1 MTDQSPEQQVESAS
15 KAFEQ
20 EFERFSHFTGDP
32 STFSALDLETA
43 SAEERAL
50 AELRTRHL
58 GKKSALA
65 ATKKLIG
72 RVAPEGRAAFGQL
85 VQSTESRL
93 VQSLDQA
100 EQNLKTH
107 IETARTAR
115 ESIDVTMPGRRPRSG
130 HRHPITLLRERL
142 EDVFVALG
150 YAIEDDREI
159 ETDFYNF
166 SALNIPENHPARGW
180 QDTFYTTDGFALRS
194 QTSTVQI
201 HAMQRRGV
209 PVRMIAPGR
218 VFRRDT
224 PDPTHN
230 PMFFQVEGLCVDRGI
245 TMAHLKGTVGELLR
259 RMFGP
264 DTVTR
269 FRPSYFPFTEP
280 SAEFDFS
287 CFKCKGSG
295 CRICKNSGWIELGGS
310 GMVHPNVLRAVGVDP
325 QVYFGFVFVLGIDRM
340 CALMYELD
348 DIRLLFEN
356 DVRFLE
362 KFESMFISHEWL
374 KELTDTKRS
383 PAELR
388 ERLTMVGLAID
399 AVDEHNGDAVLDVEV
414 PSNRPDCL
422 SHVGIAREVSVI
434 EKGHLRLPAS
444 KPPKAEGR
452 AGDFTSVEIKD
463 PDLCPRY

>member
-1 MTDQSPEQQVESAS
+1 MTDQSPQAQIDLINR
-15 KAFEQ
+15 AFEQ
-20 EFERFSHFTGDP
+20 DFERFVPFIDDP
-32 STFSALDLETA
+32 STLALEQA
-43 SAEERAL
+43 IAEQRAVL
-50 AELRTRHL
+50 ELRTRHL

-65 ATKKLIG
+65 AAKKLIG
-72 RVAPEGRAAFGQL
+72 RVAPEERAGFGQKVQATEEKFDVL
-85 VQSTESRL
+85 VRDAEL
-93 VQSLDQA
+93 SLGTYIDN
-100 EQNLKTH
+100 E
-107 IETARTAR
+107 RTAR
-115 ESIDVTMPGRRPRSG
+115 ESIDVTEPGRRPRFG

-150 YAIEDDREI
+150 YAIEDGREI

-166 SALNIPENHPARGW
+166 DALNIPQNHPARAW
-180 QDTFYTTDGFALRS
+180 QDTFYTKDGFALRS

-245 TMAHLKGTVGELLR
+245 TMAHLKGTVAEFLR

-264 DTVTR
+264 ETVTR

-310 GMVHPNVLRAVGVDP
+310 GMVHPNVLRTVGVDP
-325 QVYFGFVFVLGIDRM
+325 QEYSGFAFGLGIDRM

-362 KFESMFISHEWL
+362 KFE
-374 KELTDTKRS
+374 
-383 PAELR
+383 
-388 ERLTMVGLAID
+388 
-399 AVDEHNGDAVLDVEV
+399 
-414 PSNRPDCL
+414 
-422 SHVGIAREVSVI
+422 
-434 EKGHLRLPAS
+434 
-444 KPPKAEGR
+444 
-452 AGDFTSVEIKD
+452 
-463 PDLCPRY
+463 

>member
-1 MTDQSPEQQVESAS
+1 MTDQSPEQQVEAAR

-20 EFERFSHFTGDP
+20 EFERFVVDLSGK
-32 STFSALDLETA
+32 LDLDTA
-43 SAEERAL
+43 TTIQRAWQDF
-50 AELRTRHL
+50 RTRHL

-72 RVAPEGRAAFGQL
+72 RLPHEKRAAFGQL
-85 VQSTESRL
+85 VQSLSDTWEGMVDKVEL
-93 VQSLDQA
+93 
-100 EQNLKTH
+100 ELKEH
-107 IETARTAR
+107 IEKERTAR
-115 ESIDVTMPGRRPRSG
+115 ESIDITLPGRRPRSG

-166 SALNIPENHPARGW
+166 DALNIPLNHPARGW

-245 TMAHLKGTVGELLR
+245 TMAHLKGTVAEFLR
-259 RMFGP
+259 RLFGP

-287 CFKCKGSG
+287 CFKCKGAG

-325 QVYFGFVFVLGIDRM
+325 QEFSGFAFGLGIDRM

-362 KFESMFISHEWL
+362 KFE
-374 KELTDTKRS
+374 
-383 PAELR
+383 
-388 ERLTMVGLAID
+388 
-399 AVDEHNGDAVLDVEV
+399 
-414 PSNRPDCL
+414 
-422 SHVGIAREVSVI
+422 
-434 EKGHLRLPAS
+434 
-444 KPPKAEGR
+444 
-452 AGDFTSVEIKD
+452 
-463 PDLCPRY
+463 

>member
-1 MTDQSPEQQVESAS
+1 MTESQTDLSPDRQVEEIS
-15 KAFEQ
+15 KAFEL
-20 EFERFSHFTGDP
+20 EFERFAPFISNP
-32 STFSALDLETA
+32 SAVTELDLETA
-43 SAEERAL
+43 IAEDRAA
-50 AELRTRHL
+50 AELRTRYL
-58 GKKSALA
+58 GKKSPLA

-72 RVAPEGRAAFGQL
+72 RVVPEERARFGQK
-85 VQSTESRL
+85 VQSVEDQLEKMLDELELRL
-93 VQSLDQA
+93 G
-100 EQNLKTH
+100 NH
-107 IETARTAR
+107 IENERTAR
-115 ESIDVTMPGRRPRSG
+115 ESIDVTQPGRRPRSG

-150 YAIEDDREI
+150 YAIEDGREI

-166 SALNIPENHPARGW
+166 DALNIPENHPARAS

-245 TMAHLKGTVGELLR
+245 TMAHLKGTVAEFLR

-287 CFKCKGSG
+287 CFKCKGTG

-310 GMVHPNVLRAVGVDP
+310 GMVHPNVLRAVGIDP
-325 QVYFGFVFVLGIDRM
+325 QEFSGFAFGLGIDRM

-362 KFESMFISHEWL
+362 QFE
-374 KELTDTKRS
+374 
-383 PAELR
+383 
-388 ERLTMVGLAID
+388 
-399 AVDEHNGDAVLDVEV
+399 
-414 PSNRPDCL
+414 
-422 SHVGIAREVSVI
+422 
-434 EKGHLRLPAS
+434 
-444 KPPKAEGR
+444 
-452 AGDFTSVEIKD
+452 
-463 PDLCPRY
+463 